1 MAQKEV
7 RALGVWLS
15 TDPDLTISLN
25 YKDKTEKSQL
35 ILGCWKLHRL
45 GLLGK
50 ITVLKSLIASQLVYI
65 FSPLETNHTAI
76 KDINVMFYN
85 FLWNDKGDK
94 IKRNIMI
101 NDYSEGG
108 LKLID
113 IASFNR
119 SLKATWIKKYLDKE
133 IVEAGK
139 AFLTQN
145 LINTEVK

>member
-1 MAQKEV
+1 
-7 RALGVWLS
+7 
-15 TDPDLTISLN
+15 
-25 YKDKTEKSQL
+25 
-35 ILGCWKLHRL
+35 
-45 GLLGK
+45 
-50 ITVLKSLIASQLVYI
+50 
-65 FSPLETNHTAI
+65 
-76 KDINVMFYN
+76 MFYN
-85 FLWNDKGDK
+85 LWKGKGDK
-94 IKRNIMI
+94 IKKNIMI

-113 IASFNR
+113 ITSFNR

>member
-1 MAQKEV
+1 
-7 RALGVWLS
+7 
-15 TDPDLTISLN
+15 
-25 YKDKTEKSQL
+25 
-35 ILGCWKLHRL
+35 
-45 GLLGK
+45 
-50 ITVLKSLIASQLVYI
+50 
-65 FSPLETNHTAI
+65 
-76 KDINVMFYN
+76 MFYN
-85 FLWNDKGDK
+85 LWKGKGDK
-94 IKRNIMI
+94 IKKNIMI

>member
-1 MAQKEV
+1 MAKKKV
-7 RALGVWLS
+7 RALWVWLS

-25 YKDKTEKSQL
+25 YKDKIEKIKL
-35 ILGCWKLHRL
+35 ILGCWKLRRL

-65 FSPLETNHTAI
+65 FSPLETNHTTI
-76 KDINVMFYN
+76 KDLNVMFYN

-108 LKLID
+108 LKMID

-119 SLKATWIKKYLDKE
+119 SLKATWIFKK
-133 IVEAGK
+133 VSR
-139 AFLTQN
+139 
-145 LINTEVK
+145 

>member
-1 MAQKEV
+1 
-7 RALGVWLS
+7 
-15 TDPDLTISLN
+15 
-25 YKDKTEKSQL
+25 
-35 ILGCWKLHRL
+35 
-45 GLLGK
+45 
-50 ITVLKSLIASQLVYI
+50 
-65 FSPLETNHTAI
+65 
-76 KDINVMFYN
+76 MFYN
-85 FLWNDKGDK
+85 LWNDKGDK
-94 IKRNIMI
+94 IKKNIMI